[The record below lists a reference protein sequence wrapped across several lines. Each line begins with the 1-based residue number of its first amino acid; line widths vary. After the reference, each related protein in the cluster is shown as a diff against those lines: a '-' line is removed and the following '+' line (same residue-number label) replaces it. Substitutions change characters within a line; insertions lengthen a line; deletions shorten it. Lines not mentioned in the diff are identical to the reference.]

1 MTDLLS
7 RPSRPER
14 PQGRL
19 AGTPARPG
27 APEPAGRTLGVSA
40 AWAGLAAPAALLG
53 LCWAV
58 ALVGWFSSDG
68 GSHGTTRTALRIG
81 ADAWLL
87 AHGAHLQVGAATVT
101 AVPLG
106 LSVLCAYVAYR
117 AGRWAGA
124 TSEVEDLMSLG
135 LGAVVLG
142 GTYAAVALVTAV
154 LAATPTAAPDPLLAF
169 LGGALVAGVAGGL
182 GLVAGSGLRAELRAL
197 LPTHARAVLFGGLVG
212 FLGLYASGAVLS
224 AVAVAVRGQ
233 SVANVLSGLHLDG
246 VGAFF
251 SVGLVVVLAPNL
263 AGWGV
268 SYLLG
273 PGFSLGTGTVVAP
286 SGVLVGAVPAV
297 PVLAAVPSNGPAPGW
312 AMLVLAVPVLCGLG
326 AGHATAR
333 RFPTRSYAV
342 GAARSAGAGVL
353 AAVALTVLAA
363 ASGGAVGGG
372 RMSDVGPS
380 VGRSLPAALLAL
392 GCGALVAGLLHVWWR
407 TRHVEESDDDVE
419 GRLDRSLPWRDHDAA
434 AGRASA
440 REDRRRE
447 RRARRRGVS
456 VDDPRADVPGWA
468 DLGVWG
474 AAPRPLPRRQAA
486 SEETQAMRP
495 EDLLDA
501 PDAAGRDDEHTLHVP
516 RPD

>member
-1 MTDLLS
+1 MTDLLA
-7 RPSRPER
+7 RPSRSER

-19 AGTPARPG
+19 AGQ
-27 APEPAGRTLGVSA
+27 PAGPHPEAPSQRALAVSA
-40 AWAGLAAPAALLG
+40 AWAGLAAPAVLLLAFWG
-53 LCWAV
+53 V
-58 ALVGWFSSDG
+58 ALVGWFASDG

-87 AHGAHLQVGAATVT
+87 AHGAHLQVGASTIS

-106 LSVLCAYVAYR
+106 LSLLCAFVAFR

-124 TSEVEDLMSLG
+124 TSEVEDLLSLG

-142 GTYAAVALVTAV
+142 GTYASVALVTAI
-154 LAATPTAAPDPLLAF
+154 LAATPAASPDPLLAF

-197 LPTHARAVLFGGLVG
+197 LPTHARAVLFGALVG
-212 FLGLYASGAVLS
+212 FLALYAAGALLS
-224 AVAVAVRGQ
+224 ALAVAFRGQ
-233 SVANVLSGLHLDG
+233 AVANVLSGLHLDG
-246 VGAFF
+246 AGAFF
-251 SVGLVVVLAPNL
+251 SVGLVAVLGPNL

-286 SGVLVGAVPAV
+286 SGVAVGAVPAV
-297 PVLAAVPSNGPAPGW
+297 PVLAAVPGNGPAPGW
-312 AMLVLAVPVLCGLG
+312 VIALIALPVLCGLY

-342 GAARSAGAGVL
+342 GAARSAGAGLV
-353 AAVALTVLAA
+353 AAFGVALLAGLSGGSVGAGRMSEIGPATGATLLAA
-363 ASGGAVGGG
+363 ALTLGA
-372 RMSDVGPS
+372 
-380 VGRSLPAALLAL
+380 
-392 GCGALVAGLLHVWWR
+392 GALTAGLAHVWWR
-407 TRHVEESDDDVE
+407 TRHVEESDDLDD
-419 GRLDRSLPWRDHDAA
+419 GPLDRSLPWRDHEAA

-440 REDRRRE
+440 RSVKRRE
-447 RRARRRGVS
+447 RRARRRGID

-474 AAPRPLPRRQAA
+474 AKERYVPRQHDPD
-486 SEETQAMRP
+486 ETQVHQP
-495 EDLLDA
+495 VDE
-501 PDAAGRDDEHTLHVP
+501 DEHTVHVP
-516 RPD
+516 RED